1 MATYM
6 NPFTDVGFKR
16 IFGQE
21 FSKPLLIDFLNNL
34 FSGELHIVD
43 LKFLDKEQ
51 LGIFDQD
58 RSLIYDVY
66 CELDTGEKIIVEMQ
80 NCKQGNFKSRS
91 IYYICESIAR
101 QGEQGME
108 WNYQIKAVYLIAF
121 LNFTLSDI
129 DTDFRT
135 DVLLMNK
142 RKKQEFSDLLNLIY
156 LQLPYFEKSAEA
168 CENNFDRWIYLLK
181 HMETIVKLPWPEKN
195 PVFQRLAEISD
206 LGSLSREER
215 MKYDEAIRK
224 YRDTLC
230 VMQSQLDEGIQIGR
244 DQGIQIGRDQGIQIG
259 IEKGRQQT
267 LAEAQMQIQQNLA
280 SVARNLKA
288 QHVPLD
294 VIASSTGLS
303 IQEIENLS

>member
-1 MATYM
+1 M
-6 NPFTDVGFKR
+6 
-16 IFGQE
+16 
-21 FSKPLLIDFLNNL
+21 
-34 FSGELHIVD
+34 
-43 LKFLDKEQ
+43 
-51 LGIFDQD
+51 
-58 RSLIYDVY
+58 
-66 CELDTGEKIIVEMQ
+66 
-80 NCKQGNFKSRS
+80 SR
-91 IYYICESIAR
+91 
-101 QGEQGME
+101 
-108 WNYQIKAVYLIAF
+108 K
-121 LNFTLSDI
+121 
-129 DTDFRT
+129 
-135 DVLLMNK
+135 
-142 RKKQEFSDLLNLIY
+142 NLIY

-244 DQGIQIGRDQGIQIG
+244 DEGIQI
-259 IEKGRQQT
+259 GRQQT
-267 LAEAQMQIQQNLA
+267 LA
-280 SVARNLKA
+280 SVALNLKA

>member
-1 MATYM
+1 M
-6 NPFTDVGFKR
+6 
-16 IFGQE
+16 
-21 FSKPLLIDFLNNL
+21 
-34 FSGELHIVD
+34 
-43 LKFLDKEQ
+43 
-51 LGIFDQD
+51 
-58 RSLIYDVY
+58 
-66 CELDTGEKIIVEMQ
+66 
-80 NCKQGNFKSRS
+80 SR
-91 IYYICESIAR
+91 
-101 QGEQGME
+101 
-108 WNYQIKAVYLIAF
+108 K
-121 LNFTLSDI
+121 
-129 DTDFRT
+129 
-135 DVLLMNK
+135 
-142 RKKQEFSDLLNLIY
+142 NLIY

-168 CENNFDRWIYLLK
+168 CENNLDRWIYLLK

-244 DQGIQIGRDQGIQIG
+244 DQGIQIGRDEGIQIGRDQGIQIG

-267 LAEAQMQIQQNLA
+267 LA

>member
-1 MATYM
+1 M
-6 NPFTDVGFKR
+6 
-16 IFGQE
+16 
-21 FSKPLLIDFLNNL
+21 
-34 FSGELHIVD
+34 
-43 LKFLDKEQ
+43 
-51 LGIFDQD
+51 
-58 RSLIYDVY
+58 
-66 CELDTGEKIIVEMQ
+66 
-80 NCKQGNFKSRS
+80 SR
-91 IYYICESIAR
+91 
-101 QGEQGME
+101 
-108 WNYQIKAVYLIAF
+108 K
-121 LNFTLSDI
+121 
-129 DTDFRT
+129 
-135 DVLLMNK
+135 
-142 RKKQEFSDLLNLIY
+142 NLIY

-244 DQGIQIGRDQGIQIG
+244 DEGIQIGR
-259 IEKGRQQT
+259 QQT
-267 LAEAQMQIQQNLA
+267 LA

-303 IQEIENLS
+303 IQEIEDLS

>member
-1 MATYM
+1 MEL
-6 NPFTDVGFKR
+6 
-16 IFGQE
+16 E
-21 FSKPLLIDFLNNL
+21 FPL
-34 FSGELHIVD
+34 SS
-43 LKFLDKEQ
+43 
-51 LGIFDQD
+51 FD
-58 RSLIYDVY
+58 
-66 CELDTGEKIIVEMQ
+66 
-80 NCKQGNFKSRS
+80 
-91 IYYICESIAR
+91 
-101 QGEQGME
+101 
-108 WNYQIKAVYLIAF
+108 
-121 LNFTLSDI
+121 
-129 DTDFRT
+129 
-135 DVLLMNK
+135 
-142 RKKQEFSDLLNLIY
+142 
-156 LQLPYFEKSAEA
+156 KSAEA

-244 DQGIQIGRDQGIQIG
+244 DQGIQIGR
-259 IEKGRQQT
+259 QQT

-303 IQEIENLS
+303 IQEIEDLS

>member
-1 MATYM
+1 
-6 NPFTDVGFKR
+6 
-16 IFGQE
+16 
-21 FSKPLLIDFLNNL
+21 
-34 FSGELHIVD
+34 
-43 LKFLDKEQ
+43 
-51 LGIFDQD
+51 
-58 RSLIYDVY
+58 
-66 CELDTGEKIIVEMQ
+66 
-80 NCKQGNFKSRS
+80 
-91 IYYICESIAR
+91 
-101 QGEQGME
+101 
-108 WNYQIKAVYLIAF
+108 
-121 LNFTLSDI
+121 
-129 DTDFRT
+129 
-135 DVLLMNK
+135 
-142 RKKQEFSDLLNLIY
+142 
-156 LQLPYFEKSAEA
+156 
-168 CENNFDRWIYLLK
+168 LK

-259 IEKGRQQT
+259 RQQT
-267 LAEAQMQIQQNLA
+267 LA

>member
-1 MATYM
+1 M
-6 NPFTDVGFKR
+6 
-16 IFGQE
+16 
-21 FSKPLLIDFLNNL
+21 
-34 FSGELHIVD
+34 
-43 LKFLDKEQ
+43 
-51 LGIFDQD
+51 
-58 RSLIYDVY
+58 
-66 CELDTGEKIIVEMQ
+66 
-80 NCKQGNFKSRS
+80 SR
-91 IYYICESIAR
+91 
-101 QGEQGME
+101 
-108 WNYQIKAVYLIAF
+108 K
-121 LNFTLSDI
+121 
-129 DTDFRT
+129 
-135 DVLLMNK
+135 
-142 RKKQEFSDLLNLIY
+142 NLIY

-168 CENNFDRWIYLLK
+168 CENNLDRWIYLLK

-244 DQGIQIGRDQGIQIG
+244 DQGIQIG

-267 LAEAQMQIQQNLA
+267 LVEAQMQIQQNLA

>member
-1 MATYM
+1 M
-6 NPFTDVGFKR
+6 
-16 IFGQE
+16 
-21 FSKPLLIDFLNNL
+21 
-34 FSGELHIVD
+34 
-43 LKFLDKEQ
+43 
-51 LGIFDQD
+51 
-58 RSLIYDVY
+58 
-66 CELDTGEKIIVEMQ
+66 
-80 NCKQGNFKSRS
+80 SR
-91 IYYICESIAR
+91 
-101 QGEQGME
+101 
-108 WNYQIKAVYLIAF
+108 K
-121 LNFTLSDI
+121 
-129 DTDFRT
+129 
-135 DVLLMNK
+135 
-142 RKKQEFSDLLNLIY
+142 NLIY

-168 CENNFDRWIYLLK
+168 CENNLDRWIYLLK

-244 DQGIQIGRDQGIQIG
+244 DQGIQIGR
-259 IEKGRQQT
+259 QQT
-267 LAEAQMQIQQNLA
+267 LA

>member
-1 MATYM
+1 M
-6 NPFTDVGFKR
+6 
-16 IFGQE
+16 
-21 FSKPLLIDFLNNL
+21 
-34 FSGELHIVD
+34 
-43 LKFLDKEQ
+43 
-51 LGIFDQD
+51 
-58 RSLIYDVY
+58 
-66 CELDTGEKIIVEMQ
+66 
-80 NCKQGNFKSRS
+80 SR
-91 IYYICESIAR
+91 
-101 QGEQGME
+101 
-108 WNYQIKAVYLIAF
+108 K
-121 LNFTLSDI
+121 
-129 DTDFRT
+129 
-135 DVLLMNK
+135 
-142 RKKQEFSDLLNLIY
+142 NLIY
-156 LQLPYFEKSAEA
+156 IQLPYFEKSAEA

-230 VMQSQLDEGIQIGR
+230 VMQSQLDEGIQIG
-244 DQGIQIGRDQGIQIG
+244 

-267 LAEAQMQIQQNLA
+267 LA

>member
-1 MATYM
+1 M
-6 NPFTDVGFKR
+6 
-16 IFGQE
+16 
-21 FSKPLLIDFLNNL
+21 
-34 FSGELHIVD
+34 
-43 LKFLDKEQ
+43 
-51 LGIFDQD
+51 
-58 RSLIYDVY
+58 
-66 CELDTGEKIIVEMQ
+66 
-80 NCKQGNFKSRS
+80 SR
-91 IYYICESIAR
+91 
-101 QGEQGME
+101 
-108 WNYQIKAVYLIAF
+108 K
-121 LNFTLSDI
+121 
-129 DTDFRT
+129 
-135 DVLLMNK
+135 
-142 RKKQEFSDLLNLIY
+142 NLIY

-244 DQGIQIGRDQGIQIG
+244 
-259 IEKGRQQT
+259 QQT
-267 LAEAQMQIQQNLA
+267 LA

-303 IQEIENLS
+303 IQEIEELS

>member
-1 MATYM
+1 M
-6 NPFTDVGFKR
+6 
-16 IFGQE
+16 
-21 FSKPLLIDFLNNL
+21 
-34 FSGELHIVD
+34 
-43 LKFLDKEQ
+43 
-51 LGIFDQD
+51 
-58 RSLIYDVY
+58 
-66 CELDTGEKIIVEMQ
+66 
-80 NCKQGNFKSRS
+80 SR
-91 IYYICESIAR
+91 
-101 QGEQGME
+101 
-108 WNYQIKAVYLIAF
+108 K
-121 LNFTLSDI
+121 
-129 DTDFRT
+129 
-135 DVLLMNK
+135 
-142 RKKQEFSDLLNLIY
+142 NLIY

-244 DQGIQIGRDQGIQIG
+244 DQGIQIGR
-259 IEKGRQQT
+259 QQT
-267 LAEAQMQIQQNLA
+267 LA

-303 IQEIENLS
+303 IQEIEDLS

>member
-1 MATYM
+1 M
-6 NPFTDVGFKR
+6 
-16 IFGQE
+16 
-21 FSKPLLIDFLNNL
+21 
-34 FSGELHIVD
+34 
-43 LKFLDKEQ
+43 
-51 LGIFDQD
+51 
-58 RSLIYDVY
+58 
-66 CELDTGEKIIVEMQ
+66 
-80 NCKQGNFKSRS
+80 SR
-91 IYYICESIAR
+91 
-101 QGEQGME
+101 
-108 WNYQIKAVYLIAF
+108 K
-121 LNFTLSDI
+121 
-129 DTDFRT
+129 
-135 DVLLMNK
+135 
-142 RKKQEFSDLLNLIY
+142 NLIY

-230 VMQSQLDEGIQIGR
+230 VMQSQLDEGIQIG
-244 DQGIQIGRDQGIQIG
+244 

-267 LAEAQMQIQQNLA
+267 LA

-303 IQEIENLS
+303 IQEIEDLS

>member
-1 MATYM
+1 M
-6 NPFTDVGFKR
+6 
-16 IFGQE
+16 
-21 FSKPLLIDFLNNL
+21 
-34 FSGELHIVD
+34 
-43 LKFLDKEQ
+43 
-51 LGIFDQD
+51 
-58 RSLIYDVY
+58 
-66 CELDTGEKIIVEMQ
+66 
-80 NCKQGNFKSRS
+80 SR
-91 IYYICESIAR
+91 
-101 QGEQGME
+101 
-108 WNYQIKAVYLIAF
+108 K
-121 LNFTLSDI
+121 
-129 DTDFRT
+129 
-135 DVLLMNK
+135 
-142 RKKQEFSDLLNLIY
+142 NLIY

-244 DQGIQIGRDQGIQIG
+244 
-259 IEKGRQQT
+259 QQT
-267 LAEAQMQIQQNLA
+267 LA

-303 IQEIENLS
+303 IQEIEDLS

>member
-1 MATYM
+1 M
-6 NPFTDVGFKR
+6 
-16 IFGQE
+16 
-21 FSKPLLIDFLNNL
+21 
-34 FSGELHIVD
+34 
-43 LKFLDKEQ
+43 
-51 LGIFDQD
+51 
-58 RSLIYDVY
+58 
-66 CELDTGEKIIVEMQ
+66 
-80 NCKQGNFKSRS
+80 SR
-91 IYYICESIAR
+91 
-101 QGEQGME
+101 
-108 WNYQIKAVYLIAF
+108 K
-121 LNFTLSDI
+121 
-129 DTDFRT
+129 
-135 DVLLMNK
+135 
-142 RKKQEFSDLLNLIY
+142 NLIY
-156 LQLPYFEKSAEA
+156 IQLPYFEKSAEA

-244 DQGIQIGRDQGIQIG
+244 
-259 IEKGRQQT
+259 QQT
-267 LAEAQMQIQQNLA
+267 LE

-303 IQEIENLS
+303 IQEIEDLS

>member
-1 MATYM
+1 M
-6 NPFTDVGFKR
+6 
-16 IFGQE
+16 
-21 FSKPLLIDFLNNL
+21 
-34 FSGELHIVD
+34 
-43 LKFLDKEQ
+43 
-51 LGIFDQD
+51 
-58 RSLIYDVY
+58 
-66 CELDTGEKIIVEMQ
+66 
-80 NCKQGNFKSRS
+80 SR
-91 IYYICESIAR
+91 
-101 QGEQGME
+101 
-108 WNYQIKAVYLIAF
+108 K
-121 LNFTLSDI
+121 
-129 DTDFRT
+129 
-135 DVLLMNK
+135 
-142 RKKQEFSDLLNLIY
+142 NLIY

-244 DQGIQIGRDQGIQIG
+244 DQGIQIG

-267 LAEAQMQIQQNLA
+267 LA
-280 SVARNLKA
+280 SVARNMKA

>member
-1 MATYM
+1 M
-6 NPFTDVGFKR
+6 
-16 IFGQE
+16 
-21 FSKPLLIDFLNNL
+21 
-34 FSGELHIVD
+34 
-43 LKFLDKEQ
+43 
-51 LGIFDQD
+51 
-58 RSLIYDVY
+58 
-66 CELDTGEKIIVEMQ
+66 
-80 NCKQGNFKSRS
+80 SR
-91 IYYICESIAR
+91 
-101 QGEQGME
+101 
-108 WNYQIKAVYLIAF
+108 K
-121 LNFTLSDI
+121 
-129 DTDFRT
+129 
-135 DVLLMNK
+135 
-142 RKKQEFSDLLNLIY
+142 NLIY

-244 DQGIQIGRDQGIQIG
+244 DQGIQIGR
-259 IEKGRQQT
+259 QQT
-267 LAEAQMQIQQNLA
+267 LA

-294 VIASSTGLS
+294 VIASSTDLS

>member
-1 MATYM
+1 M
-6 NPFTDVGFKR
+6 
-16 IFGQE
+16 
-21 FSKPLLIDFLNNL
+21 
-34 FSGELHIVD
+34 
-43 LKFLDKEQ
+43 
-51 LGIFDQD
+51 
-58 RSLIYDVY
+58 
-66 CELDTGEKIIVEMQ
+66 
-80 NCKQGNFKSRS
+80 SR
-91 IYYICESIAR
+91 
-101 QGEQGME
+101 
-108 WNYQIKAVYLIAF
+108 K
-121 LNFTLSDI
+121 
-129 DTDFRT
+129 
-135 DVLLMNK
+135 
-142 RKKQEFSDLLNLIY
+142 NLIY

-244 DQGIQIGRDQGIQIG
+244 DQGIQIGR
-259 IEKGRQQT
+259 QQT
-267 LAEAQMQIQQNLA
+267 LA

>member
-1 MATYM
+1 M
-6 NPFTDVGFKR
+6 
-16 IFGQE
+16 
-21 FSKPLLIDFLNNL
+21 
-34 FSGELHIVD
+34 
-43 LKFLDKEQ
+43 
-51 LGIFDQD
+51 
-58 RSLIYDVY
+58 
-66 CELDTGEKIIVEMQ
+66 
-80 NCKQGNFKSRS
+80 SR
-91 IYYICESIAR
+91 
-101 QGEQGME
+101 
-108 WNYQIKAVYLIAF
+108 K
-121 LNFTLSDI
+121 
-129 DTDFRT
+129 
-135 DVLLMNK
+135 
-142 RKKQEFSDLLNLIY
+142 NLIY

-244 DQGIQIGRDQGIQIG
+244 DQGIQIGR
-259 IEKGRQQT
+259 QQT
-267 LAEAQMQIQQNLA
+267 LA
-280 SVARNLKA
+280 SVARNMKA

>member
-1 MATYM
+1 M
-6 NPFTDVGFKR
+6 
-16 IFGQE
+16 
-21 FSKPLLIDFLNNL
+21 
-34 FSGELHIVD
+34 
-43 LKFLDKEQ
+43 
-51 LGIFDQD
+51 
-58 RSLIYDVY
+58 
-66 CELDTGEKIIVEMQ
+66 
-80 NCKQGNFKSRS
+80 SR
-91 IYYICESIAR
+91 
-101 QGEQGME
+101 
-108 WNYQIKAVYLIAF
+108 K
-121 LNFTLSDI
+121 
-129 DTDFRT
+129 
-135 DVLLMNK
+135 
-142 RKKQEFSDLLNLIY
+142 NLIY

-168 CENNFDRWIYLLK
+168 CENNLDRWIYLLK

-230 VMQSQLDEGIQIGR
+230 VMQSQLDEGIQIG
-244 DQGIQIGRDQGIQIG
+244 

-267 LAEAQMQIQQNLA
+267 LA

-303 IQEIENLS
+303 IQEIEDLS

>member
-1 MATYM
+1 M
-6 NPFTDVGFKR
+6 
-16 IFGQE
+16 
-21 FSKPLLIDFLNNL
+21 
-34 FSGELHIVD
+34 
-43 LKFLDKEQ
+43 
-51 LGIFDQD
+51 
-58 RSLIYDVY
+58 
-66 CELDTGEKIIVEMQ
+66 
-80 NCKQGNFKSRS
+80 SR
-91 IYYICESIAR
+91 
-101 QGEQGME
+101 
-108 WNYQIKAVYLIAF
+108 K
-121 LNFTLSDI
+121 
-129 DTDFRT
+129 
-135 DVLLMNK
+135 
-142 RKKQEFSDLLNLIY
+142 NLIY

-244 DQGIQIGRDQGIQIG
+244 DEGIQIGRDQGIQIG

-267 LAEAQMQIQQNLA
+267 LA
-280 SVARNLKA
+280 SVALNLKA

>member
-1 MATYM
+1 M
-6 NPFTDVGFKR
+6 
-16 IFGQE
+16 
-21 FSKPLLIDFLNNL
+21 
-34 FSGELHIVD
+34 
-43 LKFLDKEQ
+43 
-51 LGIFDQD
+51 
-58 RSLIYDVY
+58 
-66 CELDTGEKIIVEMQ
+66 
-80 NCKQGNFKSRS
+80 SR
-91 IYYICESIAR
+91 
-101 QGEQGME
+101 
-108 WNYQIKAVYLIAF
+108 K
-121 LNFTLSDI
+121 
-129 DTDFRT
+129 
-135 DVLLMNK
+135 
-142 RKKQEFSDLLNLIY
+142 NLIY

-244 DQGIQIGRDQGIQIG
+244 DQGIQIGR
-259 IEKGRQQT
+259 QQT
-267 LAEAQMQIQQNLA
+267 LA

-303 IQEIENLS
+303 LQEIENLS

>member
-1 MATYM
+1 M
-6 NPFTDVGFKR
+6 
-16 IFGQE
+16 
-21 FSKPLLIDFLNNL
+21 
-34 FSGELHIVD
+34 
-43 LKFLDKEQ
+43 
-51 LGIFDQD
+51 
-58 RSLIYDVY
+58 
-66 CELDTGEKIIVEMQ
+66 
-80 NCKQGNFKSRS
+80 SR
-91 IYYICESIAR
+91 
-101 QGEQGME
+101 
-108 WNYQIKAVYLIAF
+108 K
-121 LNFTLSDI
+121 
-129 DTDFRT
+129 
-135 DVLLMNK
+135 
-142 RKKQEFSDLLNLIY
+142 NLIY

-244 DQGIQIGRDQGIQIG
+244 DQGIQIGR
-259 IEKGRQQT
+259 QQT
-267 LAEAQMQIQQNLA
+267 QA

-303 IQEIENLS
+303 IQEIEDLS

>member
-1 MATYM
+1 M
-6 NPFTDVGFKR
+6 
-16 IFGQE
+16 
-21 FSKPLLIDFLNNL
+21 
-34 FSGELHIVD
+34 
-43 LKFLDKEQ
+43 
-51 LGIFDQD
+51 
-58 RSLIYDVY
+58 
-66 CELDTGEKIIVEMQ
+66 
-80 NCKQGNFKSRS
+80 SR
-91 IYYICESIAR
+91 
-101 QGEQGME
+101 
-108 WNYQIKAVYLIAF
+108 K
-121 LNFTLSDI
+121 
-129 DTDFRT
+129 
-135 DVLLMNK
+135 
-142 RKKQEFSDLLNLIY
+142 NLIY

-244 DQGIQIGRDQGIQIG
+244 DQGIQIG

-267 LAEAQMQIQQNLA
+267 QA
-280 SVARNLKA
+280 SIARNLKA

-303 IQEIENLS
+303 IQEIEDLS